1 MIHDERNTPLPY
13 QAGRHISASPRNA
26 YELINIELAN
36 YIQAMKD
43 TTGAHPSDDE
53 MQHEACRVIYASES
67 LSKGELASQATWFRD
82 LLMSSNELR
91 IRAQMGPLRGHAESF
106 LYQMKVNGKDNIFE
120 DCPMEEQLA
129 EFVKARTLLGLT
141 ATDEEL
147 QTEACSIV
155 GRMEESSTTPSDEVS
170 NFFLRL
176 IHKTPAWLSGFRQ
189 RVGLPPTQSSGSQE
203 KPNVTP
209 TTDNHSQLEHE
220 LAEFVKNHQAT
231 AGTNPPDE
239 ELRRQARRVMYNRPD
254 SWQRTAADDSA
265 WLQAFKLRHFQEQKP
280 RALSGTPLNAA
291 GSLSPGTGII
301 IDSFP
306 NSAGAVHSAPY
317 TTPYAGYLMG
327 SQLFFN
333 GSFGFRRLAKELMR
347 FAASTM
353 SPNNP
358 NQHIPTDEELQH
370 QARWIMYDE

>member
-1 MIHDERNTPLPY
+1 
-13 QAGRHISASPRNA
+13 
-26 YELINIELAN
+26 
-36 YIQAMKD
+36 MKD

-53 MQHEACRVIYASES
+53 MQHEACRIIYASEAV
-67 LSKGELASQATWFRD
+67 SKGELASQTTWLRD
-82 LLMSSNELR
+82 LLMSSDELR

-106 LYQMKVNGKDNIFE
+106 LCQMRVNGKDNIFE
-120 DCPMEEQLA
+120 DCPMEKQLA
-129 EFVKARTLLGLT
+129 EFVKARTLLNL
-141 ATDEEL
+141 ATRDEEL
-147 QTEACSIV
+147 QTEACNIV
-155 GRMEESSTTPSDEVS
+155 GRMEESATTSSEEVS
-170 NFFLRL
+170 SFFLRL

-189 RVGLPPTQSSGSQE
+189 RAGLPATEYPGSQE
-203 KPNVTP
+203 KPSVTP
-209 TTDNHSQLEHE
+209 TMPNHSELEHE

-239 ELRRQARRVMYNRPD
+239 ELRKQARSVMYNRPD

-265 WLQAFKLRHFQEQKP
+265 WLQAFKMHHFQEQKP
-280 RALSGTPLNAA
+280 RALSGTNSSPLNAIVSSTPGEGNIA
-291 GSLSPGTGII
+291 G
-301 IDSFP
+301 SFP
-306 NSAGAVHSAPY
+306 NPASPVHNAPY
-317 TTPYAGYLMG
+317 AAPSAGYLMG
-327 SQLFFN
+327 SQLFLN